1 MINHIGQIPAV
12 AALKFSNKDAL
23 VFEGQTF
30 SFNQINDLVERAA
43 GGLSD
48 LGIVQR
54 SEEHTSELQ
63 SR

>member
-1 MINHIGQIPAV
+1 MINHIGQIPAA

-48 LGIVQR
+48 LGIV
-54 SEEHTSELQ
+54 
-63 SR
+63 